1 MSLRCPVQVGPP
13 VQPAQLLERRHMA
26 DDDEDVWRTFNTIR
40 EHMLRGKGCGE
51 AAALF
56 LFFLFL
62 TSPFRSRLYPGACRS
77 NCVRLCVKPKTR
89 SHFGNCRTNPY
100 TSCFIRNMNLNRN
113 ERQPSALHWGVIG
126 FTTRIIG

>member
-26 DDDEDVWRTFNTIR
+26 ETMRMFGARSTRSGRTCCAAR
-40 EHMLRGKGCGE
+40 

-100 TSCFIRNMNLNRN
+100 TSCFIR
-113 ERQPSALHWGVIG
+113 
-126 FTTRIIG
+126 